1 MSQENVE
8 VVKAGFDAWNAGDMD
23 AVREVYH
30 PDAIVRPPE
39 NWPEPGPFV
48 GRDAVMRE
56 SERLRDAWDTDTA
69 EPIADFI
76 DVADRVVVRLI
87 WHGAG
92 RGPDAELE
100 MTQVNTVRG
109 ARSSPSIIS
118 GTMPRPSKPWG
129 WRSKT
134 LTPTP
139 EPPFLRDALG
149 GG

>member
-109 ARSSPSIIS
+109 GKIFAIDYFWNHAEALEAV
-118 GTMPRPSKPWG
+118 G
-129 WRSKT
+129 
-134 LTPTP
+134 LA
-139 EPPFLRDALG
+139 EQDAHADS
-149 GG
+149 